1 MTERAALIDLWARL
15 GAENRRF
22 AAESALDGA
31 YYLDLADRCDL
42 HLAVAERAT
51 VIDWETP

>member
-1 MTERAALIDLWARL
+1 MTAHELIDLWQRL

-51 VIDWETP
+51 AIDWGE